1 MTSQETSRQSRL
13 VTSAP
18 VSLWRMGRPDSPP
31 FVAPQGQSCASSR
44 VSSIT
49 PSTLCWAWSTTPMSG
64 GSHAAASLYLI
75 SGYLSQSRP
84 CFGVAICNIFNST
97 DFFFSSDWS
106 STCFCLSTYLVRV
119 DFFPPPF
126 CLLSVSTKPPPQT
139 YRLYVSTVYF
149 MSSVCFPRLVSTGSS
164 FCFTKMGTWATK
176 PKWSLR
182 DSTVRELACTRHAVR
197 TDQMPWA

>member
-49 PSTLCWAWSTTPMSG
+49 PSTLWWAWSTTPMSG

-119 DFFPPPF
+119 DFPPPRHF
-126 CLLSVSTKPPPQT
+126 ACCQFQQNHLHRHTD
-139 YRLYVSTVYF
+139 F
-149 MSSVCFPRLVSTGSS
+149 MCPLFISCHLCVFPV
-164 FCFTKMGTWATK
+164 
-176 PKWSLR
+176 WS
-182 DSTVRELACTRHAVR
+182 
-197 TDQMPWA
+197 P